1 MRNIGR
7 GEGESEM
14 LTPQEVSQH
23 AFAKASFGGYNMTMV
38 DEFLDALTEDYTTL
52 YKENQVLKSKMKVLV
67 DKVEEYR
74 ATDES
79 MRKAFLVAQKSAED
93 IVAKAEAERTTLV
106 QQAEAEARAKV
117 AGIRQELEAEQHRL
131 AAAQAATAA
140 YVAQV
145 RELCKRELGYLD
157 SLPQLTPPS
166 AAAAESTAQEIES
179 NVQKLVEEPVREEPL
194 DLDKDLEELKS
205 APPEEDGGLYAELL
219 ELNLGRKSDGEK
231 SRPSA
236 LEEDE
241 ESEDFSETTRR
252 FDNLQF
258 GKDYEIR

>member
-1 MRNIGR
+1 
-7 GEGESEM
+7 M

-23 AFAKASFGGYNMTMV
+23 AFVKASFGGYNMTMV

-52 YKENQVLKSKMKVLV
+52 YKENQVLKSKMKILV
-67 DKVEEYR
+67 DKLEEYR

-93 IVAKAEAERTTLV
+93 IVAKAEAERATLV

-117 AGIRQELEAEQHRL
+117 TGVRQELEAEQHRL

-145 RELCKRELGYLD
+145 RDLCQRELSYLD
-157 SLPQLTPPS
+157 ALPRLTPP
-166 AAAAESTAQEIES
+166 APTPTERTAQEIET
-179 NVQKLVEEPVREEPL
+179 NVQKLVGEPTQEVPPE
-194 DLDKDLEELKS
+194 LEEAL
-205 APPEEDGGLYAELL
+205 PEEDGGLYAELL
-219 ELNLGRKSDGEK
+219 ELNLGRDRE
-231 SRPSA
+231 SA
-236 LEEDE
+236 RGTAHEEDE
-241 ESEDFSETTRR
+241 EQEELGETTRR

-258 GKDYEIR
+258 GRDYEIR